1 MSAIEVAIGPHQ
13 APGRFRV
20 EVVRSPDGEASALT
34 DLDVDALLGR
44 RAELEQVVLVSTVPT
59 RKVFPAEQRVQ
70 DVGNALFRALLGT
83 GEVAGR
89 YRAAAA
95 LAAHSGE
102 GLRVV
107 LRIDDPTL
115 AGLPWEAMYDEA
127 VGSYVCR
134 RNQLV
139 RHVGVPAAATPL
151 PVTPPLRILGIVSS
165 RAAWPPWTWI
175 RKRTS

>member
-127 VGSYVCR
+127 VGSYVS
-134 RNQLV
+134 
-139 RHVGVPAAATPL
+139 GGTSWS
-151 PVTPPLRILGIVSS
+151 VTWVCPRPLRRCRLPLRCASWGLCPP